1 MFNELNI
8 KGNLTANKI
17 IELLGHDAK
26 DWEINYSS
34 IEGNRTNKVLYNAY
48 LKILELEGYDTKDL
62 LKVKSNKDEVE
73 LEDIEISATEIQ
85 DMVKRIFQSLGINTG
100 ILEFDAE
107 LVGKAF
113 EQQLSYQLW
122 HLLLSYEG
130 DNSASGNEKLFELLN
145 RKFGF
150 KKEHAQILANIALED
165 DYGSLSA
172 KAIRKIYPY
181 VKELHFDKPC
191 LSASIFKLN
200 IDAVGSTTSSGIFP
214 PAAFTKPSIFPNFK
228 MMVCL
233 GFSNETSSKTS
244 ATTPIA
250 LSPFVLI
257 SSALCWAISA
267 FLPKIATLT
276 PASAIDFT
284 KDAPK
289 TPVPPVTTFTFPA
302 KENCFSTL
310 IKILII

>member
-34 IEGNRTNKVLYNAY
+34 IEGNRTNEVSYNAY

-122 HLLLSYEG
+122 HLLL
-130 DNSASGNEKLFELLN
+130 
-145 RKFGF
+145 
-150 KKEHAQILANIALED
+150 
-165 DYGSLSA
+165 
-172 KAIRKIYPY
+172 PY
-181 VKELHFDKPC
+181 K
-191 LSASIFKLN
+191 
-200 IDAVGSTTSSGIFP
+200 
-214 PAAFTKPSIFPNFK
+214 
-228 MMVCL
+228 
-233 GFSNETSSKTS
+233 
-244 ATTPIA
+244 
-250 LSPFVLI
+250 
-257 SSALCWAISA
+257 
-267 FLPKIATLT
+267 
-276 PASAIDFT
+276 
-284 KDAPK
+284 
-289 TPVPPVTTFTFPA
+289 VTTQPA
-302 KENCFSTL
+302 VMKNYSNC
-310 IKILII
+310 